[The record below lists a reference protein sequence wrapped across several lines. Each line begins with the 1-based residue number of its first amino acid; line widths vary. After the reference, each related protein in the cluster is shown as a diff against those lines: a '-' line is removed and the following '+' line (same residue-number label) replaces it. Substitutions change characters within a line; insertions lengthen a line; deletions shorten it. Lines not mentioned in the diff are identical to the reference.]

1 MIRIKHFYDFSTT
14 LLWSVMLMALHPD
27 VQRRCQNELDEIL
40 GEKPP
45 TMDDM
50 NSLNYI
56 MATINEIMRFS
67 MVAESSLPHRLTK
80 DVEIDGYK
88 FKKDTMFFSNLA
100 KFLRDPVQFPEPKK
114 FKPERFLSKD
124 GKVQNHEY
132 LVPFGIGNRICMGMS
147 LAKNELFIFFARI
160 IQRINIEVTD
170 GKHPNPEEY
179 FSGITR
185 IPKPYNVSVSAR
197 I

>member
-1 MIRIKHFYDFSTT
+1 M
-14 LLWSVMLMALHPD
+14 MMALHPD
-27 VQRRCQNELDEIL
+27 VQIKCQNELDEVL

-80 DVEIDGYK
+80 DMEIDEYK

-100 KFLRDPVQFPEPKK
+100 KFLNDPVQFP
-114 FKPERFLSKD
+114 
-124 GKVQNHEY
+124 
-132 LVPFGIGNRICMGMS
+132 
-147 LAKNELFIFFARI
+147 
-160 IQRINIEVTD
+160 
-170 GKHPNPEEY
+170 
-179 FSGITR
+179 
-185 IPKPYNVSVSAR
+185 
-197 I
+197 

>member
-1 MIRIKHFYDFSTT
+1 
-14 LLWSVMLMALHPD
+14 MLMALHPD
-27 VQRRCQNELDEIL
+27 VQRKCQNELDEIL

-50 NSLNYI
+50 KSLNYI

-124 GKVQNHEY
+124 GKVQKHEY
-132 LVPFGIGNRICMGMS
+132 LVPFGIGKRICMGES
-147 LAKNELFIFFARI
+147 LAKNELFIFFARV
-160 IQRINIEVTD
+160 IQRINIGVTN
-170 GKHPNPEEY
+170 GRHPDPEEY

-185 IPKPYNVSVSAR
+185 IPKPYDVSVSAR